1 MKKDETLDT
10 LIKNT
15 DIDYVNKMLDKSQD
29 LKDFQI
35 SKSTLANISNW
46 ALNGASDKEIRN
58 NLDLDKHQWAILCTV
73 CPTLLM
79 IMGHSRAM
87 ADLVVAGSLFQTAIG
102 GKKIRKKV
110 PLKVKIYDERGKVT
124 GEKYELVE
132 YDEELPPNPYLLK
145 FLAEHKLSEQ
155 FGDKQENK
163 NDEMKKFVENMSE
176 KDKALIMSAMQHEV
190 LDGED

>member
-15 DIDYVNKMLDKSQD
+15 DIDYVNKLLDKSQD

-46 ALNGASDKEIRN
+46 ALNGASDKEIRT

>member
-15 DIDYVNKMLDKSQD
+15 DIDYVNKLLDKSQD

-46 ALNGASDKEIRN
+46 ALNGASDKEIRK

-110 PLKVKIYDERGKVT
+110 PLKVKIYDDRGKVT

>member
-110 PLKVKIYDERGKVT
+110 PLKVKIYDDNGKVT

>member
-46 ALNGASDKEIRN
+46 ALNGASDKEIRK

-110 PLKVKIYDERGKVT
+110 PLKVKIYDDKGKVT
-124 GEKYELVE
+124 GEKYEIVE

>member
-10 LIKNT
+10 IIKNT

-46 ALNGASDKEIRN
+46 ALNGASDKEIRK

-110 PLKVKIYDERGKVT
+110 PLKVKIYDDKGKVT
-124 GEKYELVE
+124 GEKYEIVE

>member
-15 DIDYVNKMLDKSQD
+15 DIDYVNKLLDKSQD

-46 ALNGASDKEIRN
+46 ALNGASDKEIRK